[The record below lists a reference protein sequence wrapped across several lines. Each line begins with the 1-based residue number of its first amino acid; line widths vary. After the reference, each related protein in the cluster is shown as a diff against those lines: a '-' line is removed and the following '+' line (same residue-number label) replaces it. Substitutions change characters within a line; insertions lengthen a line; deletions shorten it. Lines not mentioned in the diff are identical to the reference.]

1 MEQEITRNVAVL
13 VIGNYINQY
22 GNIDFESMEDLDKK
36 IDECIEEFG
45 FRCKSVF
52 IEDTSEFSE
61 DELVFLKEIGV
72 DY

>member
-1 MEQEITRNVAVL
+1 
-13 VIGNYINQY
+13 
-22 GNIDFESMEDLDKK
+22 MEDLDKK

-61 DELVFLKEIGV
+61 DELFFLEEIGV